1 VRTLDRKLL
10 RDLAHMWAQALAIA
24 LVIASGVATFVLAS
38 GAYHSLEETR
48 AAYYLR
54 YRFAD
59 IFAEVRRAPKAVA
72 DRIAAIPGLAAA
84 EPRITHLALLDVPGL
99 AEPATGRA
107 VSVPDLGEPR
117 LNLLH
122 LREGRLPERERT
134 DEVTINEG
142 FAKAHDMHVGATFQA
157 LLNGKKRE
165 LKVVGVALSPE
176 FIYALGPGDL
186 MPDDRRFAILW
197 MSEKALAALFDLDG
211 AFNSISLKLLPGTSQ
226 AEAVKQVDDLLA
238 RYGGKGAL
246 ARKDQLSH
254 AFLDAELRQLDA
266 LRRVMPPIF
275 LLVSAFLINMTL
287 SRMVALEREQIGLLK
302 ALGYG
307 PLPIVAHYIK
317 VVLAI
322 TLFGIAIGYVAGAW
336 LGKGLTRL
344 YGDFFHF
351 PFLVF
356 RHDADIYVIAAGV
369 SVVAAVAG
377 ALKAVREVLAL
388 APAVAMQPP
397 AAPRYRKLL
406 GAGGRSSTLVSQ
418 LTTMSVRHMIRRPL
432 RAGATSLGIAMG
444 LGLLVT
450 ALLSFD
456 SVEHM
461 IDIAFFRTERQHAT
475 LTFTDEKHQRA
486 LQSVEQMPGVLRA
499 EPYRSVAVRLR
510 NGHASRQL
518 SIIGKPRDMDLSR
531 VLDLD
536 DRPIELP
543 PSGLV
548 VNERVA
554 SILNLRKG
562 DAIEAEILE
571 GRRGTRQLV
580 VAEVIKSYFGLTA
593 FMTIDALDRV
603 MYGPR
608 LSGVHIAY
616 DVERQDDLFKAIKST
631 PGIGSIA
638 LQRHALTRF
647 RETIAQNINY
657 SVTIYVTL
665 AVIIAFGVV
674 YNSARI
680 QLSEHARELASLRV
694 LGFTRGEVSRVLFTE
709 LVLLTVLAIPPGW
722 MMGYGFGWLLI
733 KAFSSDLYR
742 VPFVIETATYAKA
755 TLVVL
760 AATVTSALIVR
771 KRIDRLDLI
780 AVLKTRD

>member
-1 VRTLDRKLL
+1 MLDRKLV
-10 RDLAHMWAQALAIA
+10 RDLTHMWAQALAIA

-48 AAYYLR
+48 TTYYLR

-59 IFAEVRRAPKAVA
+59 IFADVRRAPKSIA
-72 DRIAAIPGLAAA
+72 DRISTIPGVAAA

-107 VSVPDLGEPR
+107 VSLPDLSEPR

-142 FAKAHDMHVGATFQA
+142 FAKAHRMHVGATFKA
-157 LLNGKKRE
+157 LLNGRKRE

-211 AFNSISLKLLPGTSQ
+211 AFNGISVKLLPGTSER
-226 AEAVKQVDDLLA
+226 EAIKQVDDLLA
-238 RYGGKGAL
+238 RYGGTGASG
-246 ARKDQLSH
+246 RKDQLSH

-275 LLVSAFLINMTL
+275 LLVSAFLINITL
-287 SRMVALEREQIGLLK
+287 SRMIAREREQIGLLK

-307 PLPIVAHYIK
+307 SVPIAAHYIK
-317 VVLAI
+317 VVLAV
-322 TLFGIAIGYVAGAW
+322 TVVGIAIGYVAGASM
-336 LGKGLTRL
+336 GKGLTRL

-351 PFLVF
+351 PFLIF
-356 RHDADIYVIAAGV
+356 RHDADVYVIAGLV
-369 SVVAAVAG
+369 SVFAAVAG
-377 ALKAVREVLAL
+377 AVKAVREVLAL

-397 AAPRYRKLL
+397 TALRYRKLF
-406 GAGGRSSTLVSQ
+406 GTLRQHSALFSQ
-418 LTTMSVRHMIRRPL
+418 LTIMSLRHIIRRPI

-444 LGLLVT
+444 VGLLVT

-456 SVEHM
+456 SVERM
-461 IDIAFFRTERQHAT
+461 IDIAFFRTDRQHAT
-475 LTFTDEKHQRA
+475 LTFTDEKNARA
-486 LQSVEQMPGVLRA
+486 LQSVERMPGVMRA

-510 NGHASRQL
+510 NGHLSRQL
-518 SIIGKPRDMDLSR
+518 SIIGKPADMDLSR

-536 DRPIELP
+536 DRSIELP
-543 PSGLV
+543 SSGLV
-548 VNERVA
+548 INERLA
-554 SILNLRKG
+554 LILNLHRG
-562 DAIEAEILE
+562 DLVEVDILE
-571 GRRGTRQLV
+571 GRRGTQQIL

-593 FMTIDALDRV
+593 FMDIDALDQV

-608 LSGVHIAY
+608 LTGVHIAY
-616 DVERQDDLFKAIKST
+616 DMQEQGSLFTAIKST
-631 PGIGSIA
+631 PSIGSIA
-638 LQRHALTRF
+638 LNRHALARF

-694 LGFTRGEVSRVLFTE
+694 LGFTRGEVSRVLLTE
-709 LVLLTVLAIPPGW
+709 LTLLTLVAIPLGW
-722 MMGYGFGWLLI
+722 IIGYGFGWILI
-733 KAFSSDLYR
+733 RAFSSDLYR
-742 VPFVIETATYAKA
+742 VPFVIESATYAKA

-760 AATVTSALIVR
+760 AATAASALIVR
-771 KRIDRLDLI
+771 RRVDRLDLI

>member
-1 VRTLDRKLL
+1 
-10 RDLAHMWAQALAIA
+10 
-24 LVIASGVATFVLAS
+24 
-38 GAYHSLEETR
+38 
-48 AAYYLR
+48 
-54 YRFAD
+54 
-59 IFAEVRRAPKAVA
+59 
-72 DRIAAIPGLAAA
+72 
-84 EPRITHLALLDVPGL
+84 
-99 AEPATGRA
+99 
-107 VSVPDLGEPR
+107 
-117 LNLLH
+117 
-122 LREGRLPERERT
+122 
-134 DEVTINEG
+134 
-142 FAKAHDMHVGATFQA
+142 
-157 LLNGKKRE
+157 
-165 LKVVGVALSPE
+165 
-176 FIYALGPGDL
+176 
-186 MPDDRRFAILW
+186 
-197 MSEKALAALFDLDG
+197 
-211 AFNSISLKLLPGTSQ
+211 
-226 AEAVKQVDDLLA
+226 
-238 RYGGKGAL
+238 
-246 ARKDQLSH
+246 
-254 AFLDAELRQLDA
+254 
-266 LRRVMPPIF
+266 
-275 LLVSAFLINMTL
+275 
-287 SRMVALEREQIGLLK
+287 
-302 ALGYG
+302 
-307 PLPIVAHYIK
+307 
-317 VVLAI
+317 
-322 TLFGIAIGYVAGAW
+322 
-336 LGKGLTRL
+336 
-344 YGDFFHF
+344 
-351 PFLVF
+351 
-356 RHDADIYVIAAGV
+356 
-369 SVVAAVAG
+369 
-377 ALKAVREVLAL
+377 
-388 APAVAMQPP
+388 
-397 AAPRYRKLL
+397 
-406 GAGGRSSTLVSQ
+406 
-418 LTTMSVRHMIRRPL
+418 
-432 RAGATSLGIAMG
+432 
-444 LGLLVT
+444 
-450 ALLSFD
+450 
-456 SVEHM
+456 
-461 IDIAFFRTERQHAT
+461 
-475 LTFTDEKHQRA
+475 
-486 LQSVEQMPGVLRA
+486 
-499 EPYRSVAVRLR
+499 
-510 NGHASRQL
+510 
-518 SIIGKPRDMDLSR
+518 MDLSR

-562 DAIEAEILE
+562 DAVEAEILE

-616 DVERQDDLFKAIKST
+616 DVERQDNLFKAIKST

-760 AATVTSALIVR
+760 AATITSALIVR